1 MARLADDSINY
12 SGLTGQ
18 DLANQSALTATQII
32 NSNIA
37 SMAAPAVAAPAAPVY
52 AQNPNTGYVEGGS
65 QPLTPAAASAAAS
78 GAVTV
83 VTPPPPPAPKTPAT
97 PTVTPPSGR
106 TVSQVLTGINAQGY
120 DYTTTVY
127 SDGTSSTTTSTSL
140 DQGVQQGRQSVFDT
154 VNALFTSYGVYK
166 NDPVTGQLDTAS
178 QQLQKTIND
187 LAMSGASQDAITLT
201 LQTSQ
206 AYMTRFSGNTARLKA
221 GLNVLSPADYLNYEN
236 QVTGMMKDAGLPAQY
251 YTQSA
256 IGNLIGSDLSTSE
269 VASRVSLAQASVA
282 NADPYY
288 TTALQNYYGISPTQM
303 VAHVLDP
310 TISSTLLQEQ
320 VGSSQIGAEAARQ
333 GLANTVANSQYL
345 YGAGVSQSTAQT
357 GYGKLAAVLPAAT
370 NISNIYGNQTG
381 LNYNQQTGE
390 QQYLLNNGQAA
401 LTQQKLNQYETANFQ
416 GQSGINPGVQALRK
430 SMQGQF

>member
-37 SMAAPAVAAPAAPVY
+37 SMAAPAVAAPAA
-52 AQNPNTGYVEGGS
+52 GY
-65 QPLTPAAASAAAS
+65 AAARNVENPAPATAATS
-78 GAVTV
+78 LPGGGGN
-83 VTPPPPPAPKTPAT
+83 PPPGGGGGGGNT
-97 PTVTPPSGR
+97 PSGR

-201 LQTSQ
+201 LQTSE

-251 YTQSA
+251 YTQGA
-256 IGNLIGSDLSTSE
+256 IGKLIGTDLNTSE
-269 VASRVSLAQASVA
+269 VQARINLAQASVA

-310 TISSTLLQEQ
+310 SISSTLLQEQ

-401 LTQQKLNQYETANFQ
+401 LTQQKLSQYETANFQ